1 MLNIRILERCRED
14 SRNYWAALDR
24 RNRTRESS
32 LFVSSPRGGERV
44 QTSGAGSPTEA
55 AALEMIAADEALSET
70 IERLAENQIVAYDA
84 IFSMSDGGDRAI
96 LIAYYLDVELP
107 TVEQIANKWGVS
119 LMTVNRLKSRAV
131 KRFGAI

>member
-1 MLNIRILERCRED
+1 MLNIRILERCRDD
-14 SRNYWAALDR
+14 SRKYWAALDV
-24 RNRTRESS
+24 RNRARRSS
-32 LFVSSPRGGERV
+32 FFGSSSRGGERV

-55 AALEMIAADEALSET
+55 AALRMIAADEALSET

-84 IFSMSDGGDRAI
+84 IISMSDGGDRAI

-107 TVEQIANKWGVS
+107 TVEQIADKWGVS